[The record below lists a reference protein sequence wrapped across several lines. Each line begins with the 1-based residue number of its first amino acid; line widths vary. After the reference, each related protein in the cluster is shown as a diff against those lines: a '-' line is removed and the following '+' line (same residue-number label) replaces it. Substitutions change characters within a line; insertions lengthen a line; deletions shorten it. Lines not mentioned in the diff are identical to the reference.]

1 GNGYRL
7 IAQPAR
13 QVKALQK
20 AVINHMLANLK
31 VHENAF
37 AYEADKSIRSNALMH
52 CNNDYL
58 LKMDFKNFFMSIK
71 PHNLLSVLKEYGVE
85 LTGTDIFVLENLFF
99 WKLRRNSPLRLSVG
113 APSSPIIS
121 NTVMYFFDE
130 EISKRCKELDITY
143 SRYADDLTFST
154 KIKGALFDVPKL
166 VREVLNI
173 VNLRNIKINHE
184 KTVFTSRKFN
194 RHVTGVTITT
204 EGYLSLGR
212 DRKRLLRSKIHHYV
226 CGVLSEKEIL
236 TLKGELGYAKF
247 IEHKF
252 FLSMI
257 KRYGNA
263 VISEISKYEI

>member
-1 GNGYRL
+1 
-7 IAQPAR
+7 
-13 QVKALQK
+13 
-20 AVINHMLANLK
+20 
-31 VHENAF
+31 
-37 AYEADKSIRSNALMH
+37 
-52 CNNDYL
+52 
-58 LKMDFKNFFMSIK
+58 
-71 PHNLLSVLKEYGVE
+71 
-85 LTGTDIFVLENLFF
+85 
-99 WKLRRNSPLRLSVG
+99 
-113 APSSPIIS
+113 
-121 NTVMYFFDE
+121 
-130 EISKRCKELDITY
+130 
-143 SRYADDLTFST
+143 
-154 KIKGALFDVPKL
+154 
-166 VREVLNI
+166 
-173 VNLRNIKINHE
+173 
-184 KTVFTSRKFN
+184 TVFTSRKFN

>member
-1 GNGYRL
+1 
-7 IAQPAR
+7 
-13 QVKALQK
+13 
-20 AVINHMLANLK
+20 
-31 VHENAF
+31 
-37 AYEADKSIRSNALMH
+37 
-52 CNNDYL
+52 
-58 LKMDFKNFFMSIK
+58 
-71 PHNLLSVLKEYGVE
+71 
-85 LTGTDIFVLENLFF
+85 
-99 WKLRRNSPLRLSVG
+99 
-113 APSSPIIS
+113 
-121 NTVMYFFDE
+121 
-130 EISKRCKELDITY
+130 
-143 SRYADDLTFST
+143 
-154 KIKGALFDVPKL
+154 
-166 VREVLNI
+166 
-173 VNLRNIKINHE
+173 
-184 KTVFTSRKFN
+184 SRKFN

>member
-1 GNGYRL
+1 
-7 IAQPAR
+7 
-13 QVKALQK
+13 
-20 AVINHMLANLK
+20 
-31 VHENAF
+31 
-37 AYEADKSIRSNALMH
+37 
-52 CNNDYL
+52 
-58 LKMDFKNFFMSIK
+58 
-71 PHNLLSVLKEYGVE
+71 
-85 LTGTDIFVLENLFF
+85 
-99 WKLRRNSPLRLSVG
+99 
-113 APSSPIIS
+113 
-121 NTVMYFFDE
+121 
-130 EISKRCKELDITY
+130 
-143 SRYADDLTFST
+143 
-154 KIKGALFDVPKL
+154 
-166 VREVLNI
+166 
-173 VNLRNIKINHE
+173 E

>member
-1 GNGYRL
+1 
-7 IAQPAR
+7 
-13 QVKALQK
+13 
-20 AVINHMLANLK
+20 
-31 VHENAF
+31 
-37 AYEADKSIRSNALMH
+37 
-52 CNNDYL
+52 
-58 LKMDFKNFFMSIK
+58 
-71 PHNLLSVLKEYGVE
+71 
-85 LTGTDIFVLENLFF
+85 
-99 WKLRRNSPLRLSVG
+99 
-113 APSSPIIS
+113 
-121 NTVMYFFDE
+121 
-130 EISKRCKELDITY
+130 
-143 SRYADDLTFST
+143 
-154 KIKGALFDVPKL
+154 
-166 VREVLNI
+166 
-173 VNLRNIKINHE
+173 
-184 KTVFTSRKFN
+184 FTSRKFN

>member
-1 GNGYRL
+1 
-7 IAQPAR
+7 
-13 QVKALQK
+13 
-20 AVINHMLANLK
+20 
-31 VHENAF
+31 
-37 AYEADKSIRSNALMH
+37 
-52 CNNDYL
+52 
-58 LKMDFKNFFMSIK
+58 
-71 PHNLLSVLKEYGVE
+71 
-85 LTGTDIFVLENLFF
+85 
-99 WKLRRNSPLRLSVG
+99 
-113 APSSPIIS
+113 
-121 NTVMYFFDE
+121 
-130 EISKRCKELDITY
+130 
-143 SRYADDLTFST
+143 
-154 KIKGALFDVPKL
+154 
-166 VREVLNI
+166 
-173 VNLRNIKINHE
+173 
-184 KTVFTSRKFN
+184 VFTSRKFN

>member
-1 GNGYRL
+1 
-7 IAQPAR
+7 
-13 QVKALQK
+13 
-20 AVINHMLANLK
+20 
-31 VHENAF
+31 
-37 AYEADKSIRSNALMH
+37 D
-52 CNNDYL
+52 
-58 LKMDFKNFFMSIK
+58 
-71 PHNLLSVLKEYGVE
+71 
-85 LTGTDIFVLENLFF
+85 
-99 WKLRRNSPLRLSVG
+99 
-113 APSSPIIS
+113 
-121 NTVMYFFDE
+121 
-130 EISKRCKELDITY
+130 
-143 SRYADDLTFST
+143 
-154 KIKGALFDVPKL
+154 
-166 VREVLNI
+166 
-173 VNLRNIKINHE
+173 

>member
-1 GNGYRL
+1 
-7 IAQPAR
+7 
-13 QVKALQK
+13 
-20 AVINHMLANLK
+20 
-31 VHENAF
+31 
-37 AYEADKSIRSNALMH
+37 
-52 CNNDYL
+52 
-58 LKMDFKNFFMSIK
+58 
-71 PHNLLSVLKEYGVE
+71 
-85 LTGTDIFVLENLFF
+85 
-99 WKLRRNSPLRLSVG
+99 
-113 APSSPIIS
+113 
-121 NTVMYFFDE
+121 
-130 EISKRCKELDITY
+130 
-143 SRYADDLTFST
+143 
-154 KIKGALFDVPKL
+154 
-166 VREVLNI
+166 
-173 VNLRNIKINHE
+173 
-184 KTVFTSRKFN
+184 TSRKFN

>member
-1 GNGYRL
+1 
-7 IAQPAR
+7 
-13 QVKALQK
+13 
-20 AVINHMLANLK
+20 
-31 VHENAF
+31 
-37 AYEADKSIRSNALMH
+37 
-52 CNNDYL
+52 
-58 LKMDFKNFFMSIK
+58 
-71 PHNLLSVLKEYGVE
+71 
-85 LTGTDIFVLENLFF
+85 
-99 WKLRRNSPLRLSVG
+99 
-113 APSSPIIS
+113 
-121 NTVMYFFDE
+121 
-130 EISKRCKELDITY
+130 
-143 SRYADDLTFST
+143 
-154 KIKGALFDVPKL
+154 
-166 VREVLNI
+166 
-173 VNLRNIKINHE
+173 
-184 KTVFTSRKFN
+184 RKFN

>member
-1 GNGYRL
+1 
-7 IAQPAR
+7 
-13 QVKALQK
+13 
-20 AVINHMLANLK
+20 
-31 VHENAF
+31 
-37 AYEADKSIRSNALMH
+37 
-52 CNNDYL
+52 
-58 LKMDFKNFFMSIK
+58 
-71 PHNLLSVLKEYGVE
+71 
-85 LTGTDIFVLENLFF
+85 
-99 WKLRRNSPLRLSVG
+99 
-113 APSSPIIS
+113 
-121 NTVMYFFDE
+121 
-130 EISKRCKELDITY
+130 
-143 SRYADDLTFST
+143 
-154 KIKGALFDVPKL
+154 
-166 VREVLNI
+166 
-173 VNLRNIKINHE
+173 HE